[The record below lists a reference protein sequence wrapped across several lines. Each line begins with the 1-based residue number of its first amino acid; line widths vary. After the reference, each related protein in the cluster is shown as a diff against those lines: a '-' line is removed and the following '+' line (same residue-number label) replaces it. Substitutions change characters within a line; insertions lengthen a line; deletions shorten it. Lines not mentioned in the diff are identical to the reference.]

1 MTINDSAIRTSNLSP
16 SGPSVQARARDGA
29 RTFRDHEGI
38 PSPERR
44 KGFVITQKEGMS
56 RAEVGTE
63 GPGDYIRRAASS
75 ATGDRSPRVSRT

>member
-29 RTFRDHEGI
+29 HTFRDHEGI

-44 KGFVITQKEGMS
+44 KGFVITQKGGVVAGRGFGLS
-56 RAEVGTE
+56 GR
-63 GPGDYIRRAASS
+63 DYIRRAASS
-75 ATGDRSPRVSRT
+75 ATGERSPRVSRT

>member
-29 RTFRDHEGI
+29 HTFRDHEGI

-44 KGFVITQKEGMS
+44 KGFVITHKEGWY
-56 RAEVGTE
+56 RAGGRHGEARRLHQAG
-63 GPGDYIRRAASS
+63 GQLGD
-75 ATGDRSPRVSRT
+75 G